1 MQGEGGTPLSKLE
14 AAVREFQAR
23 EVEPSDEDP
32 KRMRALMD
40 ALEAEFSSMVR
51 RVQLRGDHLIGGNI
65 TAASWI
71 ARTCGMSVP
80 SAHDRLCVGEQL
92 ESLPMVA
99 EALSRG
105 EISYQA
111 ASVICHQ
118 REKLGEKSDC
128 LDEEQWLGFARQH
141 SIKDLNWIGDH
152 MRYAVDPDGFD
163 RDTEEDY
170 GKRFLHISPMNGMYH
185 LSGVL
190 DPESGGAL
198 KTAIDGLA
206 KRLGQDDKRSPKQRR
221 VDAFTE
227 IVYKAMD
234 EGKLPTRNGV
244 RPHITVTTT
253 LEGLKGELG
262 AAASELEP
270 GMPISSKTVQ
280 RLACDGTLSRVLKAD
295 SVVVDVGR
303 ATRAISPAQRRAL
316 KAQHRGCC
324 GPGCDRPINWTTPH
338 HIEFWSRGG
347 PNDLPNLLPLCY
359 YHHRLVHEGGW
370 QVVKGGDEVRFIPPD
385 RVSARRVR
393 GPGVR
398 WAA

>member
-1 MQGEGGTPLSKLE
+1 MLGEGGTPLSEFE
-14 AAVREFQAR
+14 AAVRRFLAR
-23 EVEPSDEDP
+23 EERGGIDL
-32 KRMRALMD
+32 KRYRGIID
-40 ALEAEFSSMVR
+40 ALDGDFAAEAREA
-51 RVQLRGDHLIGGNI
+51 QKHGDHLIGGTI
-65 TAASWI
+65 SAASWI
-71 ARTCGMSVP
+71 SRICGMSVP
-80 SAHDRLCVGEQL
+80 AAKDRLCVGEQL
-92 ESLPMVA
+92 ESLPVVA

-128 LDEEQWLGFARQH
+128 LDEEQWVGFARKH
-141 SIKDLNWIGDH
+141 SIEELNWIGNH

-170 GKRFLHISPMNGMYH
+170 EKRFLHISPMNGMYH

-190 DPESGGAL
+190 DPESGAAL

-234 EGKLPTRNGV
+234 EGKLPTHNGV
-244 RPHITVTTT
+244 RPHITIITT

-262 AAASELEP
+262 AAASELET
-270 GMPISSKTVQ
+270 GTPISSKTVQ

-303 ATRAISPAQRRAL
+303 ATRAISPAQRRGL
-316 KAQHRGCC
+316 KAHYRGCC

-347 PNDLPNLLPLCY
+347 PSDLPNLLPLCY

-370 QVVKGGDEVRFIPPD
+370 QVVKAGDEVRFIPPD